1 MVKKRVDH
9 AFCSVES
16 NTGLPFDPLRRYRQ
30 CRWNGCGSNDHQRQT
45 DAARGQSQPSADRR
59 RYHGPSEHTAGAAPC
74 HDRRSDPGALPN
86 QIGRLGRERQPGY
99 QLRNRREW
107 KFPNRAAARQIHLA
121 SADLRTLS
129 QSLAADRRRP
139 SQVIRAGPDRLRQ
152 RDSVTIHQTADGPAY
167 WQLENLTGTIDV
179 LQLNLPVCETNWVE
193 NQKVQ
198 SSVGSTLML
207 A

>member
-1 MVKKRVDH
+1 M
-9 AFCSVES
+9 
-16 NTGLPFDPLRRYRQ
+16 PFTVSRAILA
-30 CRWNGCGSNDHQRQT
+30 CLLTLSAVIGNAGGT
-45 DAARGQSQPSADRR
+45 DAARMTTNARLTQLAANPNPAPTEG
-59 RYHGPSEHTAGAAPC
+59 GKHTACAAPC
-74 HDRRSDPGALPN
+74 HDRCSEPGALSN

-179 LQLNLPVCETNWVE
+179 LRLNLPVCETNWVE

-198 SSVGSTLML
+198 SSAGSTLML